1 MTELI
6 GGAYSTKLSFQDRQR
21 LRAVVKKVH
30 LAQYPTDKVNDYEAD
45 KLIDALGPV
54 VCQNLIEQGMQR
66 GLIS

>member
-6 GGAYSTKLSFQDRQR
+6 GGAYSHKLTFQDRQR

-30 LAQYPTDKVNDYEAD
+30 LGNYPNDKVDDYEAD
-45 KLIDALGPV
+45 KLIDALGPI